1 MINISFK
8 FKMSKT
14 IPKIKLPIL
23 YKKIAQNKN
32 FVKLTKALY

>member
-1 MINISFK
+1 
-8 FKMSKT
+8 MSKT

-32 FVKLTKALY
+32 FVKLAKALYWLQGFVKN